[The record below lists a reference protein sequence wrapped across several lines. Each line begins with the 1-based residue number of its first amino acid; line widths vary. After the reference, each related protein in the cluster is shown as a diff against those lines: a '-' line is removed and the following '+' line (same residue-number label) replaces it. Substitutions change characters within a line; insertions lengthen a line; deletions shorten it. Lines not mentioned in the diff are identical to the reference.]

1 MRAVLVIGAALLA
14 GCASQVPQ
22 PVAAA
27 QQQRHADPAKDRA
40 ECMQEAAL
48 KVQNARSISFG
59 GRNMNNPFV
68 HSAAFT
74 DCIVARGYRPDELG
88 NFLAVPD
95 QQRQMGN

>member
-1 MRAVLVIGAALLA
+1 MRAVFLISALLLA
-14 GCASQVPQ
+14 GCASQALQ
-22 PVAAA
+22 PVAADR
-27 QQQRHADPAKDRA
+27 QRHADPAKDRA

-48 KVQNARSISFG
+48 KVQNGPAISFG
-59 GRNMNNPFV
+59 GRNTNNLFV